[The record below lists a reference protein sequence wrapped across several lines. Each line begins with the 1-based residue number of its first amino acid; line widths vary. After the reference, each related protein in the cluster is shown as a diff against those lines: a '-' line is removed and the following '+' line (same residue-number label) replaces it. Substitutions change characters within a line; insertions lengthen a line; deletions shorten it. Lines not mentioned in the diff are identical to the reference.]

1 MSWDALLMQFTNI
14 ELGYMWTFLI
24 GIPCAVWAYL
34 DYVKQVKHYNY
45 YVPTEAVAKMP
56 KIM

>member
-1 MSWDALLMQFTNI
+1 MQFTNI